1 MPFKDSCWGTNKMK
15 KLKNEAELLKEAL
28 RVGQVYFEKRG
39 AGRFEATDSQSN
51 KIEVL
56 YRLFVNDGLIQPL
69 AKDQENELHM
79 KHKLALW
86 IERQLPADHPLK
98 K

>member
-1 MPFKDSCWGTNKMK
+1 MK

-56 YRLFVNDGLIQPL
+56 YRLFVNDGLIRPL